1 VIRRVLARLIW
12 SVGVMWAVVT
22 LTFVITRVLPGDPAR
37 LVAGPQARAADVARV
52 RTALA
57 LDRPIVVQY
66 GKFLGRFVHVGSSD
80 GDHGTCAAIF
90 PGIHLDLGR
99 SYTFGQ
105 PVVRILEERVPRTAA
120 LALVAVALQAIAG
133 GAAGIFAARR
143 RHTFADH
150 ASVVATIVG
159 ISLPTFLVGIVLQ
172 YTLAH
177 RLELLPL
184 DGFGKTFWD
193 HARSIVLP
201 ALTLGVCGSAYY
213 TRLVRGE
220 MLDVLGHDYIRT
232 ARAKGVGEAAVTY
245 RHALRNALFPI
256 VTMVGLDLGTL
267 LGGAIVTEQLFRW
280 PGLGQLSA
288 TALVGRDG
296 PVIVG
301 AVLVTSTAII
311 ASSVLVDLV
320 YALLDPRL
328 RQ

>member
-232 ARAKGVGEAAVTY
+232 ARAKGVGEA
-245 RHALRNALFPI
+245 
-256 VTMVGLDLGTL
+256 VGLDLGTL

>member
-1 VIRRVLARLIW
+1 MIRRIGGRIVWSIGVL
-12 SVGVMWAVVT
+12 WAVVT

-37 LVAGPQARAADVARV
+37 LVAGPQARSVDVARV

-57 LDRPIVVQY
+57 LDRPIAVQY
-66 GKFLGRFVHVGSSD
+66 GAFLGRLLHSESSTGDHSTCAEILPRVHV
-80 GDHGTCAAIF
+80 
-90 PGIHLDLGR
+90 DLGR

-120 LALVAVALQAIAG
+120 LALVAVMVQSIAG
-133 GAAGIFAARR
+133 AAIGIFAARR
-143 RHTFADH
+143 RQTALDH

-159 ISLPTFLVGIVLQ
+159 ISVPTFLVGVLLQ
-172 YTLAH
+172 YVLAH

-184 DGFGKTFWD
+184 DGFGKTFAE

-201 ALTLGVCGSAYY
+201 ALTLGVCGAAYY
-213 TRLVRGE
+213 TRLVRDE
-220 MLDVLGHDYIRT
+220 MIDVLGRDYVRT
-232 ARAKGVGEAAVTY
+232 ARAKGLGETAITY

-267 LGGAIVTEQLFRW
+267 LGGAIVTEQVFRW

-301 AVLVTSTAII
+301 AVLVTSTAIV
-311 ASSVLVDLV
+311 AASVLVDIV
-320 YALLDPRL
+320 YVLLDPRL
-328 RQ
+328 RA

>member
-1 VIRRVLARLIW
+1 MIRRVTLRLAW
-12 SVGVMWAVVT
+12 SIGVLWAVVT

-37 LVAGPQARAADVARV
+37 LVAGPQARGVDVARV
-52 RTALA
+52 RTSLG
-57 LDRPIVVQY
+57 LDRPVAVQY
-66 GKFLGRFVHVGSSD
+66 GMFLGRLVHFGSGAGEHSTCAEILPRVHV
-80 GDHGTCAAIF
+80 
-90 PGIHLDLGR
+90 DLGR

-120 LALVAVALQAIAG
+120 LALVAVLFQSIAG
-133 GAAGIFAARR
+133 AAVGIFAARR

-150 ASVVATIVG
+150 ASVVATILG
-159 ISLPTFLVGIVLQ
+159 ISVPTFLVGVLLQ

-184 DGFGKTFWD
+184 DGFGKTFAE
-193 HARSIVLP
+193 HARSIILP
-201 ALTLGVCGSAYY
+201 ALTLGLCGAAYY
-213 TRLVRGE
+213 TRLVRDE
-220 MLDVLGHDYIRT
+220 MIDVFGRDYIRT
-232 ARAKGVGEAAVTY
+232 ARAKGLGEAAITY

-267 LGGAIVTEQLFRW
+267 LGGAIVTEQIFRW

-301 AVLVTSTAII
+301 AVLVTSAAIV
-311 ASSVLVDLV
+311 ASSVLVDVV

-328 RQ
+328 RS